1 MSILQDAG
9 GLGSGRERSFQHGAL
24 VGIATAV
31 ASHVDPRGNVLLD
44 VELCL
49 PTPFNQAVSRLVFE

>member
-9 GLGSGRERSFQHGAL
+9 GLGSGRDRSFQHGAL
-24 VGIATAV
+24 VGIAV

-49 PTPFNQAVSRLVFE
+49 QTPFSQAVSRLVFE